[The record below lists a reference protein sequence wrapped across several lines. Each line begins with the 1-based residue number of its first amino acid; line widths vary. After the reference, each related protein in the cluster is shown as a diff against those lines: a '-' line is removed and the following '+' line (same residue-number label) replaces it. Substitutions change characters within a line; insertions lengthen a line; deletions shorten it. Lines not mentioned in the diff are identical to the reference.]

1 MDALDPIVDSLSV
14 KSPDFQ
20 KLLPVNRIQTDINRV
35 FKDFL
40 CQRHA
45 KQFVFQKPV
54 KVLVG
59 DFNDMRC
66 RVFVIGAIVVLGF
79 GPLMT
84 DLSPFDQG
92 AGWLGIL
99 DTLTNSILMPIVA
112 ILTCL
117 FIGFVVK
124 VSFIT
129 EEVESEGNAFMFKRP
144 FEYMIKYICPI
155 CLAAILIFGTLDMFG
170 IFSVY

>member
-1 MDALDPIVDSLSV
+1 MICEMCGKNVPSTRPVFIDGAKVKRQISIVASAALLIVV
-14 KSPDFQ
+14 
-20 KLLPVNRIQTDINRV
+20 
-35 FKDFL
+35 
-40 CQRHA
+40 
-45 KQFVFQKPV
+45 
-54 KVLVG
+54 
-59 DFNDMRC
+59 
-66 RVFVIGAIVVLGF
+66 GAIVVLGF

-99 DTLTNSILMPIVA
+99 DSLTNSFLMPIIA

-117 FIGFVVK
+117 FIAYVVK
-124 VSFIT
+124 ISFIT
-129 EEVESEGNAFMFKRP
+129 EEVESEGNEFLFKKP

-170 IFSVY
+170 IFSAY